1 MNRLSY
7 LLCTATALAVTAA
20 IASPLGAQ
28 DKAVAASGSAIAVA
42 DHAAIGDFGLDLEG
56 DPNVK
61 PGDDFERYVSGKWL
75 DSKKIP
81 GDQSW
86 TGYVPDL
93 REQVN
98 KQLQDLI
105 TQAPA
110 GTQYGALYHAFMNEQ
125 AVEQAGLNP
134 LMPEI
139 HKVRAIADKSQFARY
154 MGSTNDSFGSSLIGM
169 SVDVDTAD
177 PNMNVL
183 WLGQSGI
190 GLPEKDYYFNPQ
202 FAPQRKAYQAYI
214 ARTMGAIGTPD
225 PAAAASKIMVFETEV
240 AKLSWDIADRR
251 DIDKEN
257 NPYSTA
263 ELKAY
268 APGLDWDAYFAG
280 ADVAPQKR
288 MIAGENTAIKRLAAL
303 YAKTPLETLKLWEQ
317 FHVADQ
323 AAPFLTKAMV
333 DSRFKYTSTLSGVT
347 EIRPRWK
354 RAVSFVDGSL
364 GELVGE
370 AYVAKYFTP
379 SAKAKMED
387 LVKNL
392 KLAMADRIKTNS
404 WMSPETKQ
412 AALEKLAKMEVM
424 VGYPDKWRDYSG
436 LSISSGNLYQDAE
449 RATKFNADYEMSH
462 LGQPVDRKLWG
473 MTPQTVNA
481 YNGGSENKI
490 VFPAA
495 YLQPPFFDPNADPAV
510 NYGAVGATIG
520 HEISHGFDDQG
531 RKIDANGA
539 VRDWWTAGDAQR
551 FREQAE
557 KFGAQYAKLE
567 ILPGIHI
574 NPELTMG
581 ENIADFAGLNV
592 ALDAYHRSL
601 GGKEAPVLDG
611 LTGDQRFFLSHAQ
624 SNRSKWRPDFLRTIM
639 TSDPHPPDRAR
650 ILVPL
655 ANMDAWYKAF
665 NVQPG
670 DKMYLAPADRVR
682 IW

>member
-1 MNRLSY
+1 MNKLSH
-7 LLCTATALAVTAA
+7 LLCTATALAVSAA
-20 IASPLGAQ
+20 IASPLGAE
-28 DKAVAASGSAIAVA
+28 DTAPPARANEIVVVG
-42 DHAAIGDFGLDLEG
+42 HAAIGAFGLDLEG
-56 DPNVK
+56 DPNAK

-110 GTQYGALYHAFMNEQ
+110 GTQYGALYHAFMNEK
-125 AVEQAGLNP
+125 AAEQAGLKP

-139 HKVRAIADKSQFARY
+139 GKVRAIADKNQFARY
-154 MGSTNDSFGSSLIGM
+154 MGSTNDSFGTSLIGIT
-169 SVDVDTAD
+169 VDVDTAD

-183 WLGQSGI
+183 WLGQDGI
-190 GLPEKDYYFNPQ
+190 GLPDKDYYFNPQ
-202 FAPQRKAYQAYI
+202 FAPQRKAYQQYI
-214 ARTMGAIGTPD
+214 ARTMRAIGTPD
-225 PAAAASKIMVFETEV
+225 PATAASKIMVFETEV
-240 AKLSWDIADRR
+240 AELSWDIADRR
-251 DIDKEN
+251 DVDKEN

-280 ADVAPQKR
+280 AKVPPQKR
-288 MIAGENTAIKRLAAL
+288 IIAGENTAIKRLAAL
-303 YAKTPLETLKLWEQ
+303 YAKTPLATLKLWEE
-317 FHVADQ
+317 FHVANQ
-323 AAPFLTKAMV
+323 AAPFLTKAMI
-333 DSRFKYTSTLSGVT
+333 DSQFKYTSTLTGVT

-354 RAVSFVDGSL
+354 RAVSFVNGSL
-364 GELVGE
+364 GELVGQ

-392 KLAMADRIKTNS
+392 KLAMADRIKNNS

-436 LSISSGNLYQDAE
+436 LSIAPDNLYLDAE

-481 YNGGSENKI
+481 YNGGSQNKI

-495 YLQPPFFDPNADPAV
+495 YLQPPFFDPSADPAV

-539 VRDWWTAGDAQR
+539 VRDWWTPGDAQR

-557 KFGAQYAKLE
+557 KFGAQYARLE

-624 SNRSKWRPDFLRTIM
+624 SNRSKWRPDLLRNLM

-670 DKMYLAPADRVR
+670 DKMYLAPQDRVR